1 MLTNKRLKAFVSTIK
16 PDVAREFYETKIGLR
31 LLSEDNFGL
40 EFEANGAHLRVTIVE
55 KFTPQPF
62 TVLGWDTD
70 DIFSTVSM
78 LMEKGIKFEHYNF
91 IDQDEYGIW
100 TAPGGTKVAWFKDPD
115 GNILSVSD

>member
-1 MLTNKRLKAFVSTIK
+1 MLTNNRLKAFVSTTR
-16 PDVAREFYETKIGLR
+16 PDAAREFYETKIGLR

-40 EFEANGAHLRVTIVE
+40 EFEANGAHLRVSIVE
-55 KFTPQPF
+55 KLTPQPF

-70 DIFSTVSM
+70 DISSTVST
-78 LMEKGIKFEHYNF
+78 LMKKGIRFELYSF
-91 IDQDEYGIW
+91 IEQDEFGIW